1 MHCTMFHPAR
11 QSSTRCLCGSYQ
23 AGLPCHSHC
32 FRERRHA
39 ADLTQAGATT
49 VIVNNTEA
57 GTAMGS
63 SLLSGLG
70 VARESQLAY
79 LTTALRKQMEA
90 RCGSR
95 VRPHPDACCLPSDR
109 QLNA

>member
-1 MHCTMFHPAR
+1 VT
-11 QSSTRCLCGSYQ
+11 
-23 AGLPCHSHC
+23 
-32 FRERRHA
+32 RHA
-39 ADLTQAGATT
+39 ADLTEAGATT

-79 LTTALRKQMEA
+79 LTSALRKQMQA
-90 RCGSR
+90 RCDFTGVACKVWATRSHWQR
-95 VRPHPDACCLPSDR
+95 SLLRKVRAC
-109 QLNA
+109 